1 MILQTAERRLTMICE
16 KCGVEYEGEMCP
28 ACVEE
33 EAAFEKTITE
43 LPDCDCEAEAEE
55 TACEI
60 IEAPQKKKCTVCGY
74 EYDGDNCPACVFVAK
89 RRLSEKK
96 KRSKLGLAGMIVAL
110 AGIAADLLLPIGM
123 ATLPIGIASFIL
135 SVIGKAKCKKDG
147 FATAGILLSILK
159 ILLNVFMFIG
169 AVISVALYFFFIIFL
184 IIIGIA
190 TSNVTISDVDRVF

>member
-1 MILQTAERRLTMICE
+1 MICE
-16 KCGVEYEGEMCP
+16 KCGLEYEGEVCQ
-28 ACVEE
+28 ACAEE
-33 EAAFEKTITE
+33 ITALEKNDTE
-43 LPDCDCEAEAEE
+43 LPACDNCATAECEVCEAEAEE

-190 TSNVTISDVDRVF
+190 TSSVTISDVDRVF